1 MNNHNPHRIESGLYA
16 AFGLVALYAACA
28 LGVSAGAPAGTL
40 AFAMFSSLSLW
51 LFVKA
56 ASASRA
62 AVEADGDADPYP
74 LVVRGPR
81 ER

>member
-1 MNNHNPHRIESGLYA
+1 MNTPNPHSVESGLYA
-16 AFGLVALYAACA
+16 VFGLVAFYAACA

-56 ASASRA
+56 AHASRA
-62 AVEADGDADPYP
+62 AVEADGDADSYP

>member
-1 MNNHNPHRIESGLYA
+1 MNTPNPHSIESGLYA
-16 AFGLVALYAACA
+16 VFGLAAFYAACA
-28 LGVSAGAPAGTL
+28 LGVSSEAPAGTL

-62 AVEADGDADPYP
+62 AVEADGDADSYP